1 MYDSGVSGTPVCSG
15 IPRRSCSMLRKVVAS
30 LLVIGLVTVVSAK
43 QASEKIDTAINAKI
57 RKEGMEHSKIM
68 WIEHMLTD
76 VYGPRLTGSP
86 NHEAA
91 AKWTVDTMTS
101 WGMKNGHLEGW
112 DYGRDGWQNEKAA
125 GHIVAPA
132 TMKDNLVFE
141 VLSWTPST
149 NGTVVAPAVQM
160 EIPQNPTEA
169 ELKDYF
175 TKMAPKVASAIVLVG
190 PWVAP
195 QFREVEPT
203 KRRADDA
210 VKAQYNPDPNA
221 PPAAGR
227 GAGRGGNP
235 AAPAGG
241 GRGAGANQPREGAL
255 PAGQVQT
262 MVDQFLIDNHVGV
275 RINMATGANQH

>member
-1 MYDSGVSGTPVCSG
+1 MT
-15 IPRRSCSMLRKVVAS
+15 RKILVS
-30 LLVIGLVTVVSAK
+30 LLALGLVATVSAR
-43 QASEKIDTAINAKI
+43 QAEKIDTAINAKI
-57 RKEGMEHSKIM
+57 RKEAMEHSKIM
-68 WIEHMLTD
+68 WIEHMFTD
-76 VYGPRLTGSP
+76 MYGTRLTGSP

-91 AKWTVDTMTS
+91 AKWAIETMTS

-112 DYGRDGWQNEKAA
+112 DYGRDGWQNDKAS

-149 NGTVVAPAVQM
+149 NGTIVAPAVQM
-160 EIPQNPTEA
+160 EIPSQPTES

-175 TKMAPKVASAIVLVG
+175 TKMKPKVESAIVLVG

-195 QFREVEPT
+195 QFREVEPA
-203 KRRADDA
+203 KRRSDDQ

-221 PPAAGR
+221 PPP
-227 GAGRGGNP
+227 AGRGGGRGNQP

-241 GRGAGANQPREGAL
+241 GRGANANQPKEGAL
-255 PAGQVQT
+255 SAGQVQT
-262 MVDQFLIDNHVGV
+262 MVDQFL
-275 RINMATGANQH
+275 

>member
-1 MYDSGVSGTPVCSG
+1 MT
-15 IPRRSCSMLRKVVAS
+15 RKILVS
-30 LLVIGLVTVVSAK
+30 LLALGLVATVSAR
-43 QASEKIDTAINAKI
+43 QAEKIDTAINAKI
-57 RKEGMEHSKIM
+57 RKEAMEHSKIM
-68 WIEHMLTD
+68 WIEHMFTD
-76 VYGPRLTGSP
+76 MYGTRLTGSP

-91 AKWTVDTMTS
+91 AKWAIETMTS

-112 DYGRDGWQNEKAA
+112 DYGRDGWQNDKAA

-149 NGTVVAPAVQM
+149 NGTVVAPAVPM

-190 PWVAP
+190 SWTPP
-195 QFREVEPT
+195 PFPESEPA
-203 KRRADDA
+203 KRRDDQQG
-210 VKAQYNPDPNA
+210 KAQYNPDPNA

-227 GAGRGGNP
+227 GAGRGGNNAP
-235 AAPAGG
+235 AAG
-241 GRGAGANQPREGAL
+241 GRGAGGNAPREGAL
-255 PAGQVQT
+255 PAAQVQN
-262 MVDQFLIDNHVGV
+262 MVDQFLIDNRVGL
-275 RINMATGANQH
+275 RI